1 MDSLSAQ
8 THLSRAQIYTYP
20 HILNVDLCVP
30 RELDYTYPHILSVDL
45 YVPRELD
52 HTYPHILSVDLY
64 VPRKLD
70 YTYPHTSLEL
80 NYTYLENWTTLIH
93 THP

>member
-45 YVPRELD
+45 YVPR
-52 HTYPHILSVDLY
+52 
-64 VPRKLD
+64 KLD

-93 THP
+93 M